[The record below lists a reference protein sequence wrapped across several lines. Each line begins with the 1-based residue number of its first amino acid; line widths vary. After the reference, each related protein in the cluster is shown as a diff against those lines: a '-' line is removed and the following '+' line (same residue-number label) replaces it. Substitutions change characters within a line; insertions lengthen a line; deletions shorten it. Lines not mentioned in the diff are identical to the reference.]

1 MELKDITKE
10 AVTIS
15 LYTTLGD
22 ALDLMLT
29 AHTNT
34 LLVTDDEG
42 RLTGEVSVSDLF
54 DGIIPPDFNGDNALQ
69 LLKDEAA
76 FAATVAAAA
85 DTPVSDFMTTDFDSV
100 YPNSSLIEVAAI
112 AVSRGRG
119 RIPVVD
125 HDNRPIGMIS
135 RRGLKQILARYLHH
149 PTA

>member
-1 MELKDITKE
+1 MELIDITKE

-15 LYTTLGD
+15 SYTTLAD

-34 LLVTDDEG
+34 LLVTNDAG
-42 RLTGEVSVSDLF
+42 RLIGEVSVSDLF
-54 DGIIPPDFNGDNALQ
+54 DGIIPPDYTGDNALT
-69 LLKDEAA
+69 LLADEVA
-76 FAATVAAAA
+76 FGTAVRTAA
-85 DTPVSDFMTTDFDSV
+85 DIPVEEFMMTDIDSV
-100 YPNSSLIEVAAI
+100 YPTSSLIEVATI

-149 PTA
+149 PIS